1 MGYATNEDNDS
12 TANDKLVNGLESMN
26 RLLQIPSIRKYKAVD
41 EKVFNS
47 NLEKMANDALA
58 SRSPQNNPVV
68 PSVEEMMELYR
79 KAW

>member
-1 MGYATNEDNDS
+1 MGYATDKDNDS

-26 RLLQIPSIRKYKAVD
+26 RLLQIPSIKKYEGVD
-41 EKVFNS
+41 EEVFNS
-47 NLEKMANDALA
+47 NIEKMANDALA
-58 SRSPQNNPVV
+58 SGSPQNNPVV